1 MGGWRESERT
11 VRKLAMTTSTG
22 VVGVPQQ
29 RRGGQCWWRMGMS
42 EPNRERG
49 KHIPTTTVRALIRRL
64 CMVGGWKGR
73 EEAREKKYGIS
84 HGGGGG

>member
-29 RRGGQCWWRMGMS
+29 RWWRMGMS

-64 CMVGGWKGR
+64 CMVGGWVER
-73 EEAREKKYGIS
+73 EEGELAREKKYGIS